1 MIARANRASVHD
13 SIKHDQ
19 FSLDPRLGF
28 GKVDWPLREGKELL
42 LGGKEIELERAIT
55 KADYLSGRCF
65 GRSDGSPSAPTLNSQ
80 VGLSKKF
87 IPLKINMT
95 STPKPHN
102 PSTSVPGRRNEPL
115 QPVDPISVGNNLPLK
130 NTEGIG
136 SGGSHW
142 TANWYA
148 YRNVYI
154 TCLTKFL
161 GVRNRPGS
169 IRRGMAMRMYP

>member
-1 MIARANRASVHD
+1 MNIPHSYA
-13 SIKHDQ
+13 
-19 FSLDPRLGF
+19 RLGF

-65 GRSDGSPSAPTLNSQ
+65 GRSNGSPPVPTPHSQ

-87 IPLKINMT
+87 IPLKINAI
-95 STPKPHN
+95 STPKPHI
-102 PSTSVPGRRNEPL
+102 PSPSVPRRRNEPL

-130 NTEGIG
+130 NNDGIG
-136 SGGSHW
+136 SGDSYW

-148 YRNVYI
+148 YRNVY
-154 TCLTKFL
+154 TTYLTKFP
-161 GVRNRPGS
+161 GARNRPRS
-169 IRRGMAMRMYP
+169 IKRGMAMRMYP